1 MSRIAVT
8 SEHGVAVGPYSH
20 AIDTGQLVFLSGQTP
35 LDPQTGTLVEGGT
48 GQQTSRCLDN
58 LVAVLSAAG
67 LTTDDVVKCNV
78 YLTDMDDFAEMN
90 RAYASYFTQP
100 PPART
105 TIAVAGLPLGAHVE
119 IEMVA
124 VSGANRSGSSRGCR

>member
-8 SEHGVAVGPYSH
+8 SERGVAVGPYSQ

-35 LDPQTGTLVEGGT
+35 LDPHTGTLVEGGP
-48 GQQTSRCLDN
+48 GQQTGICLNN

-90 RAYASYFTQP
+90 RVYASYFAQP

-105 TIAVAGLPLGAHVE
+105 TIAVAALPLGAHVE

-124 VSGANRSGSSRGCR
+124 VRP

>member
-8 SEHGVAVGPYSH
+8 SEHGVAVGPYSQ

-35 LDPQTGTLVEGGT
+35 LDPQTGALVEGGP

-58 LVAVLSAAG
+58 LAAVLS
-67 LTTDDVVKCNV
+67 
-78 YLTDMDDFAEMN
+78 
-90 RAYASYFTQP
+90 
-100 PPART
+100 
-105 TIAVAGLPLGAHVE
+105 VAGLPLGAHVE

-124 VSGANRSGSSRGCR
+124 VRP